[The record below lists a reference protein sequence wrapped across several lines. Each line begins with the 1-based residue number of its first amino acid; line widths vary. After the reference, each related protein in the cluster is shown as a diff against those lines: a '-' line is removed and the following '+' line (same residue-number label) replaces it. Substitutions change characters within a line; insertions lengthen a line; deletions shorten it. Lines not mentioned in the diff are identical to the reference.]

1 MAKIVPKARIVAP
14 AALAA
19 ATVISAATIPY
30 ASAQEYPSR
39 PIRMLVGFTAGGPT
53 DIPARFLAERL
64 SNAFGQPVIVEN
76 RPGAGSMLATQE
88 LLAQPRDGQ
97 TLLVCTYF
105 DPVNTLL
112 YRKARYQVS
121 DIAPVSLIAKY
132 DYAIAAPLTIKA
144 ETFADFIPLAKAE
157 PGKFNYGQLGIA
169 STQNM
174 LAKQL
179 EKTAGIKMTAVT
191 YKGAAEAVQEVVAGR
206 LDLYVGPPLT
216 VMPQYV
222 AGKVK
227 VLAVTGAQRLAAAPK
242 VPTLSESGVPI
253 IAFAFLGICAGQ
265 GTPQP
270 IVDRVNKEVVKIVET
285 PAYREMIEKSGS
297 VAASSTPAEMQAVI
311 DAAVRDAA
319 PIVSEFNLQVD

>member
-1 MAKIVPKARIVAP
+1 MAKIVTKASIVTLAV
-14 AALAA
+14 LAA
-19 ATVISAATIPY
+19 APIISSATIPS
-30 ASAQEYPSR
+30 ASAQDYPSR

-64 SNAFGQPVIVEN
+64 TSALGQPVIVEN

-112 YRKARYQVS
+112 YRKARYKVS

-132 DYAIAAPLTIKA
+132 DYAIAAPLSIKA
-144 ETFADFIPLAKAE
+144 ETFADLIPLAKAE
-157 PGKFNYGQLGIA
+157 PGKLNYGQLGIA

-206 LDLYVGPPLT
+206 LDIYVGPPLT
-216 VMPQYV
+216 VMPQYA
-222 AGKVK
+222 AGKIK
-227 VLAVTGAQRLAAAPK
+227 VLAVTGTQRLASAPK
-242 VPTLSESGVPI
+242 VPTLTESGVPLV
-253 IAFAFLGICAGQ
+253 AFAFLGICAGS

-270 IVDRVNKEVVKIVET
+270 IIDRVNKEVVKIVDT
-285 PAYREMIEKSGS
+285 PAYRAMIEKSGS
-297 VAASSTPAEMQAVI
+297 VPASSTPAEMQTVI

-319 PIVSEFNLQVD
+319 PIISEFNLQVD